1 MTLTIATA
9 LFGMLALASLI
20 VVTRR
25 ALVITVDLKAS
36 IAGRRADEQPAPTAE
51 QPQRD
56 APTLVHGTLRKVRPH
71 A

>member
-9 LFGMLALASLI
+9 LFGLLALVSLI

-36 IAGRRADEQPAPTAE
+36 IAGRRTEQPERSAE
-51 QPQRD
+51 QPQSN
-56 APTLVHGTLRKVRPH
+56 APTLVQGTLRKVRPD